1 MSKADENICLEGV
14 SVITSLLLQKFVS
27 EIIKNNL
34 RYIYEQPTMDFV
46 FLATVNR

>member
-1 MSKADENICLEGV
+1 MTNADENICLEGV
-14 SVITSLLLQKFVS
+14 SVITSFLLSKLVS

-46 FLATVNR
+46 FPTTANR